1 MWISCRIKSYSHTL
15 GNEAFR
21 LLQSDATNMC
31 IHKVSER
38 EFTLSVRPRHPE
50 SPEFE
55 QLAEAHQVI
64 LCFLIALNVGSL
76 GTFIWAEEPWVHPVF
91 AITEDMEGKRGYRA
105 ALIAQSSMQCGE
117 LTEIK
122 EADIYSAI
130 LVFGIVARER
140 TSVLT
145 GEYGKPPAIPS

>member
-1 MWISCRIKSYSHTL
+1 
-15 GNEAFR
+15 
-21 LLQSDATNMC
+21 MC